1 MFWGHFQ
8 TIKSQIKIGRYLDYF
23 FQLSLVKMDIFVFI
37 WSVCD
42 DSYTGFFMEQYPEKK
57 KTQEN

>member
-42 DSYTGFFMEQYPEKK
+42 DSYTGFFMEQ
-57 KTQEN
+57 